1 MSIEYEYL
9 SSVMI
14 YQLRYDDYYHSI
26 YNLNHAR
33 KDTN

>member
-9 SSVMI
+9 SSMMI
-14 YQLRYDDYYHSI
+14 ISYDDDYYHSI

-33 KDTN
+33 KDTH